1 MMRIHAKVIYRG
13 NVNIEG
19 LVPHI
24 IQTFVHM
31 GEGCFCL
38 QTTLSLRSTK
48 QGSTEPGLYIYVID
62 LSSILPCPRDLC
74 ACDTYMA

>member
-31 GEGCFCL
+31 GEGSFTDCRPIGRFAY
-38 QTTLSLRSTK
+38 QRGRPVFDVSEK
-48 QGSTEPGLYIYVID
+48 F
-62 LSSILPCPRDLC
+62 
-74 ACDTYMA
+74 A